1 MTMAELPELEILR
14 RDLDKEV
21 GGKRIKTVE
30 APSAAT
36 IKRGG
41 PKKALVSRLEGCKLE
56 SVARRGTWLVLGL
69 DSGEFLMIT
78 LGDRASLRRNQNKDE
93 TLKGTAV
100 VLTFTQHGQLR
111 LIDPAKSS
119 ELFVVADKDAVDE
132 VVGALGLDLVDEPI
146 SWTTFGEMVL
156 RRQGNL
162 KSALMDPSMLVGIGT
177 MYSDEILFEAGLRW
191 DRPASGLSTQ
201 EIRRL
206 YRAAVEIVHDAVKHG
221 GATAALDGIPTLSGQ
236 PGGYSPMIN
245 VYQRDGQMS
254 PRARG
259 PIVKAK
265 FGAGFTYFCEQT
277 QI

>member
-1 MTMAELPELEILR
+1 MSKAELPELEILR

-21 GGKRIKTVE
+21 VGKKIKTVE

-41 PKKALVSRLEGCKLE
+41 TKKALLARLEGAKID
-56 SVARRGTWLVLGL
+56 SVVRKGVWLVLGL
-69 DSGEFLMIT
+69 DSGEFLVIT
-78 LGDRASLRRNQNKDE
+78 LGDRAQLRRNQNKDANE
-93 TLKGTAV
+93 KGTAV

-119 ELFVVADKDAVDE
+119 ELFVVTAEELPD
-132 VVGALGLDLVDEPI
+132 VVATGGLDLVDEPV
-146 SWTTFGEMVL
+146 SWTRFGEMVL
-156 RRQGNL
+156 RRGGKL
-162 KSALMDPSMLVGIGT
+162 KSILMDPDILVGIGPL
-177 MYSDEILFEAGLRW
+177 YSDEILFDAGLRY
-191 DRPASGLSTQ
+191 DRTADRLSTQ

-221 GATAALDGIPTLSGQ
+221 GTTLGADGIHTLSGDE
-236 PGGYSPMIN
+236 GGYGPMVN
-245 VYQRDGQMS
+245 VHGRDGEMS

-265 FGAGFTYFCEQT
+265 FAGEWTYYCEQT
-277 QI
+277 QV